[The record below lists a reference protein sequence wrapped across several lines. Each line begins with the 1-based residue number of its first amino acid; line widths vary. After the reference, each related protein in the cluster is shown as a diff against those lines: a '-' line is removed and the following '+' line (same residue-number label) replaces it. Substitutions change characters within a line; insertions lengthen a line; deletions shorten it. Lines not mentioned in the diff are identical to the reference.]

1 MECKMVVVSAFL
13 CAAMLFS
20 ACRHN
25 QKTHTQN
32 CNAVELAA
40 FALSCMPTNT
50 PFANDFSIHVR
61 KSNPPEEA
69 RGIHL
74 TKSVFQL
81 DVQSNDTNGWLI
93 GRCHI
98 YCNTYGEP
106 IYSIWEKNKNQEC
119 SVPQGEKAF
128 SYCALA
134 LSLHANS
141 TTKYETWNASISLEE
156 KSDGIVVIIQDLDVV
171 GFETPLFAFKN
182 GCCYHTHGE

>member
-40 FALSCMPTNT
+40 FALSCMPTNASFT
-50 PFANDFSIHVR
+50 NDFSIHLK
-61 KSNPPEEA
+61 KSNTHKES

-81 DVQSNDTNGWLI
+81 DVQSNDTHGWLI

-106 IYSIWEKNKNQEC
+106 IYSIWEENKDQE
-119 SVPQGEKAF
+119 SSESQRKAF

-134 LSLHANS
+134 LSLYANN
-141 TTKYETWNASISLEE
+141 TTKHETWNASISLEE
-156 KSDGIVVIIQDLDVV
+156 KRGGIIVIIEDLDNV
-171 GFETPLFAFKN
+171 GFDTPLFVFKD
-182 GCCYHTHGE
+182 GWCYHTHGE